1 MHELIRDPVWQFVGA
16 LAGLAALGVPVWLA
30 VYRAHRLAYE
40 YRLTSLVSI
49 HTSVKERVRVLFGEL
64 EVSNPTLVLVRMVNA
79 GREPLRATDYET
91 PVRIQFGKDT
101 RVLSA
106 EVDAVAPDNLTVDFS
121 LCEAPDSRIEYV
133 QIHPVLLNPL
143 DEFTMKFIVAGATPT
158 VAVSG
163 RIANIS
169 RIELLKTGERLRQL
183 SWRASP

>member
-1 MHELIRDPVWQFVGA
+1 MPKVSPEAELANHCMQQTTRQELHILLGRVAGRVAADATALGCTTSPGDPMHELIRDPVWQFVGA

-133 QIHPVLLNPL
+133 QI
-143 DEFTMKFIVAGATPT
+143 T
-158 VAVSG
+158 
-163 RIANIS
+163 
-169 RIELLKTGERLRQL
+169 L
-183 SWRASP
+183 SF